1 MQALFAF
8 IGLFFTVM
16 SFAQETA
23 EQITEQIVEPIVEK
37 TVQVAEPI
45 VEKTVQVGKHVS
57 PSTDA
62 ATMILSL
69 LIVLLVVIV
78 SAYIL
83 KKFQITAQGGQQALK
98 VVSSVHLGSKERV
111 VVVQVGEKQ
120 LVLGVTA
127 NQVNLLDTLDT
138 PLDTGKTTS
147 EMFNKPVFNMIKNR
161 LKKND

>member
-1 MQALFAF
+1 MRTLLGF
-8 IGLFFTVM
+8 IGLFFSAI
-16 SFAQETA
+16 SFAQEA
-23 EQITEQIVEPIVEK
+23 TEKIVEPI
-37 TVQVAEPI
+37 A
-45 VEKTVQVGKHVS
+45 EKTVQVGKHVS

-83 KKFQITAQGGQQALK
+83 KKFQVTAQGGQQALK

-120 LVLGVTA
+120 LVLGVTT

-138 PLDTGKTTS
+138 PLGTGKATS
-147 EMFNKPVFNMIKNR
+147 ELFNKPVITMIKNS

>member
-1 MQALFAF
+1 MRVFLGFICLLFTTISYAE
-8 IGLFFTVM
+8 
-16 SFAQETA
+16 ETIEA
-23 EQITEQIVEPIVEK
+23 AEK
-37 TVQVAEPI
+37 TVAAEIIKPI
-45 VEKTVQVGKHVS
+45 AEKTVQVGKHVS

-62 ATMILSL
+62 GTMILSL
-69 LIVLLVVIV
+69 LIVLLVIIV

-83 KKFQITAQGGQQALK
+83 KKFQITAQGGHQALK

-127 NQVNLLDTLDT
+127 HNVNILETLDT
-138 PLDTGKTTS
+138 PLDTEKNTH
-147 EMFNKPVFNMIKNR
+147 EVFDKPVFNMIKNS